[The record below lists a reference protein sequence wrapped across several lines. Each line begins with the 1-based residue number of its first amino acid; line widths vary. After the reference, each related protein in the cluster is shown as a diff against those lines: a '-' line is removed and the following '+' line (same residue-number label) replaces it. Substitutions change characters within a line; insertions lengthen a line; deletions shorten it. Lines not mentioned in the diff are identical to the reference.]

1 MKRIRRRWPHARG
14 SMNRAVAAL
23 LLLPLPLL
31 ATSCGNGPQVTSTGG
46 PTAGSLVAV
55 GKMTIGRS
63 LHTATLLP
71 TSEVLLTGGGTPDLP
86 ATRSVE
92 IFDPGTGLTRRAGDM
107 KVARAEHTAT
117 LLADRTVL
125 IVGGLGPAANSAEIY
140 DPASESSTFV
150 GPLTEPR
157 SDHVAVQLDDGH
169 VLILGGDISGVGA
182 TPTAGAEL
190 YDPVTG
196 TFTPTGRMSIARAPF
211 GVVRLPDGRILV
223 AGGTTTGKQVVA
235 SAEIYDPGT
244 GQFTSTGSLLTTR
257 RKHAGAVLSDGT
269 VLIMGGTTDRT
280 DSTVLQSAES
290 FDPATGRFQAS
301 AAMRSPRF
309 KFTAV
314 SLPDGSILVAGGSE
328 ETVEVFDPRAGQFR
342 AVANGQQG
350 LRLFPTATL
359 LADGSVLIAGGYSGN
374 GSQPTLWRYA
384 P

>member
-1 MKRIRRRWPHARG
+1 
-14 SMNRAVAAL
+14 
-23 LLLPLPLL
+23 
-31 ATSCGNGPQVTSTGG
+31 
-46 PTAGSLVAV
+46 
-55 GKMTIGRS
+55 
-63 LHTATLLP
+63 
-71 TSEVLLTGGGTPDLP
+71 
-86 ATRSVE
+86 
-92 IFDPGTGLTRRAGDM
+92 
-107 KVARAEHTAT
+107 
-117 LLADRTVL
+117 
-125 IVGGLGPAANSAEIY
+125 
-140 DPASESSTFV
+140 
-150 GPLTEPR
+150 
-157 SDHVAVQLDDGH
+157 
-169 VLILGGDISGVGA
+169 
-182 TPTAGAEL
+182 
-190 YDPVTG
+190 
-196 TFTPTGRMSIARAPF
+196 MSIARAPF

-244 GQFTSTGSLLTTR
+244 GQFISTGSLLTTR